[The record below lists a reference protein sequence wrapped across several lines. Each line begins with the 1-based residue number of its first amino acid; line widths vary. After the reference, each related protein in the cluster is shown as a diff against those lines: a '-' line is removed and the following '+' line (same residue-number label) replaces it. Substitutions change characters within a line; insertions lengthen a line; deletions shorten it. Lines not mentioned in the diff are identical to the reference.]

1 MARYAVEFLPA
12 AARELARL
20 PLLAQRRI
28 VTAAEQLADD
38 PRPRGVVK
46 LAGDENLWRIR
57 VGQYRIVY
65 EIHDGRLSVLIVR
78 IGHRKD
84 VYRKRK

>member
-1 MARYAVEFLPA
+1 MPAYAVEFLPA
-12 AARELARL
+12 AQRELSKL

-28 VTAAEQLADD
+28 VTAVEQLAEN

-57 VGQYRIVY
+57 VGPYRVVY
-65 EIHDGRLSVLIVR
+65 EIHDGRLLVLIVR
-78 IGHRKD
+78 IGQRKD
-84 VYRKRK
+84 VYRKGK